1 MEWVGSGK
9 KIFIPVKA
17 LSSVF
22 RGILCRLLEHA
33 VNAGGIKVPE
43 ECAGFKS
50 IKDQCYGKKWV
61 VYCEKPFSNIDSLV
75 NYLGNY
81 THRVAISNNRI
92 LELKNGMVTF
102 SYKDYKAAG
111 VRKRMT
117 LYTDE
122 FILRFLQHVLP
133 CGFYKV
139 RYFGF
144 LAMCNMKSKLSV
156 CFDLIGKTTF
166 LPALQGLSAL
176 EVWRNI
182 TGKDPL
188 CCPKCRSGRLRPML
202 NYVWCLKTG

>member
-1 MEWVGSGK
+1 MEWVVSGK
-9 KIFIPVKA
+9 KFFIPAKA

-22 RGILCRLLEHA
+22 RGILCRLLELA
-33 VNAGGIKVPE
+33 VAAGDVRLPE
-43 ECAGFKS
+43 ESAGFKS
-50 IKDQCYGKKWV
+50 IKDQRYGRKWV
-61 VYCEKPFSNIDSLV
+61 VYCEKPFSSIDNLV

-92 LELKNGMVTF
+92 LEHKSGMVTF

-111 VRKRMT
+111 LRKRIS
-117 LYTDE
+117 LDAEE
-122 FILRFLQHVLP
+122 FIRRFLHHVLQ

-144 LAMCNMKSKLSV
+144 LAMCNMKSKLSI

-166 LPALQGLSAL
+166 LPVLQGLSAL

-182 TGKDPL
+182 SIIPCVAQSVNQAG
-188 CCPKCRSGRLRPML
+188 
-202 NYVWCLKTG
+202 